1 MGDTYVDLFAT
12 KGLEY
17 ILVIAFLVT
26 LVVFWRFLNR
36 QTKAVSALRPVP
48 KRSGVPLG
56 WFLLRE
62 GIYYHQGHSWA
73 RPERDNIV
81 RVGMDDFAQK
91 LVGKTQS
98 VKLPR
103 IGDRM
108 GQGETGWEL
117 LVGSK
122 SIPMLSPVNGEVV
135 GVNEEIVR
143 SPHLINQD
151 PYDKGWLLEIR
162 ASTVKT
168 DLKNLLHGRLASA
181 WLEET
186 VNALRERSAGGLRAV
201 LQDGGVP
208 VDGIAKSLSP
218 DRWVEVARELL
229 LTQSD

>member
-1 MGDTYVDLFAT
+1 MGDNYVDLFAT

-17 ILVIAFLVT
+17 ILVIGFLIT

-36 QTKAVSALRPVP
+36 STRVTVAPGRGSQGRGSAVS
-48 KRSGVPLG
+48 
-56 WFLLRE
+56 WFQLRE
-62 GIYYHQGHSWA
+62 GMYYHQGHSWA
-73 RPERDNIV
+73 MPASDELV
-81 RVGMDDFAQK
+81 RVGIDDFAQK

-103 IGDRM
+103 IGDKVE
-108 GQGETGWEL
+108 QGETGWEL

-122 SIPMLSPVNGEVV
+122 SIPMLSPVNGEVTR
-135 GVNEEIVR
+135 VNEEVIR

-151 PYDKGWLLEIR
+151 PYEKGWLLEIR
-162 ASTVKT
+162 ASTIRT

-218 DRWVEVARELL
+218 DQWVEVARELL